1 MIALFFA
8 LGVLLLL
15 CSLHPF
21 VTYPVSLM
29 MIRLRRGR
37 ARIVP
42 SAASREESIAVCF
55 CAFNE
60 ESVIEAKMRNLL
72 HLRHSA
78 PHLEVLVYVDAA
90 SDRTADL
97 LRPFAGQIKLHIS
110 PERRGKT
117 YGMNL
122 LVEMAEASIVVF
134 TDANVMLDSAALSN
148 LCPYFADSHVGC
160 VCGHLTYTN
169 AAESAIAAT
178 GAHYWRLE
186 ERIKQLESD
195 TGSVIGAHGSIFAVR
210 RRLRRPV
217 PDDVI
222 DDLHVSLSILCD
234 GYRVVH
240 APDVRAYERALTT
253 SADEFNRKVRIACQA
268 FNVHRLLWPRLR
280 HLDKLSL
287 YKYVSHKLMRWLSVY
302 MLVLATICFVGGLI
316 VAQLSLLGF
325 ILVALGTTTL
335 YLGRRWRLGFISYL
349 WGVFSALV
357 ATGVGVWLS
366 LRGERF
372 QTWTPGSPL
381 QR

>member
-1 MIALFFA
+1 MVGSLFA
-8 LGVLLLL
+8 LGALFLL

-29 MIRLRRGR
+29 VIRLCRGR

-42 SAASREESIAVCF
+42 SSASREESIAVCF

-60 ESVIEAKMRNLL
+60 ECVIEAKMRNLL
-72 HLRHSA
+72 HLRHVVSR
-78 PHLEVLVYVDAA
+78 LEILVYVDAA
-90 SDRTADL
+90 SDRTTDL
-97 LRPFAGQIKLHIS
+97 LRPYADRIKLHIS

-122 LVEMAEASIVVF
+122 LVEMAEASIIVF

-148 LCPYFADSHVGC
+148 LYPYFADPHVGC

-169 AAESAIAAT
+169 SAESVTAAT
-178 GAHYWRLE
+178 GALYWRLE
-186 ERIKQLESD
+186 ERIKQLEAD

-210 RRLRRPV
+210 RRLRHPV

-222 DDLHVSLSILCD
+222 DDLHVSLSMLCE

-240 APDVRAYERALTT
+240 APDVRAYERALTM
-253 SADEFNRKVRIACQA
+253 SSDEFNRKVRIACQA

-280 HLDKLSL
+280 YLDALSL
-287 YKYVSHKLMRWLSVY
+287 YKYVSHKLLRWLSMY
-302 MLVLATICFVGGLI
+302 ILVLATICFASGLI
-316 VAQLSLLGF
+316 VAQLPFLGF
-325 ILVALGTTTL
+325 ILVTLGTTTL
-335 YLGRRWRLGFISYL
+335 YLGRRWRLGFISYP
-349 WGVFSALV
+349 WGVFNALA
-357 ATGVGVWLS
+357 ATAVGVWLS

-372 QTWTPGSPL
+372 QIWTPGSPL